1 MWLEKTKELELS
13 LNKIIWRNV
22 CRLKMSIHTETHKDI
37 YACKMKMQDQN
48 RECWKQ
54 RSGLLWG
61 WDVLSPV
68 LFNPDM
74 TVMLGITSAMQKQTG
89 KIQKGIQLYK
99 EIMHIIYTFR
109 QYLYKHAIQ
118 RGVLKSFL
126 PKTYPKHVNKMQ
138 TWCLSG
144 LEIIAARASWLLPG
158 VWIRKWI

>member
-1 MWLEKTKELELS
+1 
-13 LNKIIWRNV
+13 
-22 CRLKMSIHTETHKDI
+22 
-37 YACKMKMQDQN
+37 MQDQN

-54 RSGLLWG
+54 RSGLLWE

-99 EIMHIIYTFR
+99 EIMYIIYTFR
-109 QYLYKHAIQ
+109 QYLYEHAIQ

-126 PKTYPKHVNKMQ
+126 PKT
-138 TWCLSG
+138 LS
-144 LEIIAARASWLLPG
+144 
-158 VWIRKWI
+158 